1 MTSLQRLLKTNDK
14 NINAVNAIE
23 AILVKEMVDSLPL
36 KDIVPDVARYSAIA
50 DDLGAY
56 CEVNDIDEKLLQ
68 VAISKLQRNKKDY
81 KDIPEEEFNMLFKLK
96 VVK

>member
-1 MTSLQRLLKTNDK
+1 MTTLQRLLKTNEK
-14 NINAVNAIE
+14 AINSVAAIE
-23 AILVKEMVDSLPL
+23 AVLIKEMIDSLPL

-56 CEVNDIDEKLLQ
+56 CEVNDIDEKLIHI
-68 VAISKLQRNKKDY
+68 AISKLQRNKKDY

-96 VVK
+96 IVK